1 MMKEL
6 NTLYDELNEMFGK
19 KSKKYS
25 KLRSDILEGKDEYI
39 ILTDIP
45 GVNKEDIILSFDN
58 KTLTIEVKES
68 DEKENDLIFR
78 LNERRRLF
86 SPKKIYI
93 EKEVDASNIK
103 ASYENGVLKITINKM
118 TPKKANIII
127 E

>member
-6 NTLYDELNEMFGK
+6 NTLYDELNEMFGT

>member
-6 NTLYDELNEMFGK
+6 NTLYDELNEMFGT
-19 KSKKYS
+19 KSKNYS

-68 DEKENDLIFR
+68 DEKENDLTFR